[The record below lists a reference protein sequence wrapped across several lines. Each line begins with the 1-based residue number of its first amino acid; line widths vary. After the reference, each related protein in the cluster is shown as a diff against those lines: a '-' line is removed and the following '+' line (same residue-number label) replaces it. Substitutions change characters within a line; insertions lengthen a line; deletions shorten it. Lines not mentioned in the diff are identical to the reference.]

1 MRYIAIDTPGG
12 YCVARVRFDGVATV
26 ESHHITW
33 ESATAKAD
41 RMNASRQRAADMLQ
55 SLRADAHAATS
66 ATAPR
71 RAVRYFEPDAFA

>member
-1 MRYIAIDTPGG
+1 MRYVPLDTPGG
-12 YCVARVRFDGVATV
+12 YVVARVRFDGVATV

-41 RMNASRQRAADMLQ
+41 RMNASQRAAAMLQ
-55 SLRADAHAATS
+55 RLNAAEQAAKR

>member
-1 MRYIAIDTPGG
+1 MRYIALDTPGG
-12 YCVARVRFDGVATV
+12 YCVARVRFDGVGTV
-26 ESHHITW
+26 ESHHTTW

-41 RMNASRQRAADMLQ
+41 RMNASVRAADMLQ
-55 SLRADAHAATS
+55 RLRAAAHAATH

>member
-1 MRYIAIDTPGG
+1 MRYIALDTTGG

-41 RMNASRQRAADMLQ
+41 RMNASVRAADMLQ
-55 SLRADAHAATS
+55 RLRSAAHAATS

-71 RAVRYFEPDAFA
+71 RAVRHFEPDAFA

>member
-1 MRYIAIDTPGG
+1 MRYIALDTPGG

-41 RMNASRQRAADMLQ
+41 RMNASQRASAMLQ
-55 SLRADAHAATS
+55 RMNEAEQAEKR

>member
-1 MRYIAIDTPGG
+1 MRYIALDTPGG

-26 ESHHITW
+26 ESHHNTR
-33 ESATAKAD
+33 ESAIAKAD
-41 RMNASRQRAADMLQ
+41 RMNASQRAADMLQ
-55 SLRADAHAATS
+55 CMRAAAHVATS